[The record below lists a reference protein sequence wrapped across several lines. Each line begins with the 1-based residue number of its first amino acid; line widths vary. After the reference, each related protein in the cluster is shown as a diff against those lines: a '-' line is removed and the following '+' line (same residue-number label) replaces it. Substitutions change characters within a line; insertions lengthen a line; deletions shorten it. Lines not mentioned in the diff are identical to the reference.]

1 MKMTV
6 TTTVTGKGV
15 FGSKKWRCGTYSAS
29 DTGGDIATGLKIIEF
44 IDVQAGGASI
54 VADAPTVNE
63 TLPLK
68 GTAGAVTIIVTNATT
83 GFWLAIGK

>member
-1 MKMTV
+1 MTV

-29 DTGGDIATGLKIIEF
+29 DTGGTIATSLKIVEF
-44 IDVQAGGASI
+44 IDVQAGGSSI
-54 VADAPTVNE
+54 VADAPTVNA

-68 GTAGAVTIIVTNATT
+68 SSSTGLVTIIVTTGTT